1 MSGPVTLGIP
11 QLAPTDIRGAGL
23 TSSLGKAVA
32 VMAKALFGHVVA
44 PSELRVAEENAVLR
58 AKVRRLEQ
66 ELAELR
72 VQHNAARDAVIA
84 HELLSMAGDNA
95 EPALA

>member
-1 MSGPVTLGIP
+1 MTWVSGPVTLGIP
-11 QLAPTDIRGAGL
+11 QLAPTDVRGAGL
-23 TSSLGKAVA
+23 TSSLGKAAA

-66 ELAELR
+66 ELQELR
-72 VQHNAARDAVIA
+72 AQRDAAIA
-84 HELLSMAGDNA
+84 HELLSMAGGNA

>member
-1 MSGPVTLGIP
+1 
-11 QLAPTDIRGAGL
+11 
-23 TSSLGKAVA
+23 
-32 VMAKALFGHVVA
+32 MAKALFGHVVTPA
-44 PSELRVAEENAVLR
+44 ELRVGEENAVLR

-66 ELAELR
+66 ELEELR
-72 VQHNAARDAVIA
+72 SQRDASIA